1 MTTLLARLG
10 ALLAALSLAACAT
23 LPAGPSLP
31 PPPVPHA
38 NGEVLW
44 GLVHDRCMPGV
55 RSGAGPAPCAAVAL
69 NAGEDDGFVILKD
82 RVGVAQMLIMP
93 TERITGIEDPRLLAP
108 GATNYFAA
116 AWLSRPWLQSRLPGP
131 LPREAVSISVNS
143 PYGRTQD
150 LLHLHLDCLSR
161 ETFDALQAQAGSV
174 GPRWSRRPLTLNGHP
189 YFARWI
195 DGESLSADPFR
206 LLADQMPGA
215 RRTMAAWSLVLV
227 GASRGPDRPG
237 FLLLATRADPAARN
251 FASGEELQDHACALA
266 PAASPPA
273 G

>member
-1 MTTLLARLG
+1 MSPLLARLG
-10 ALLAALSLAACAT
+10 ALLAAASLAACAA
-23 LPAGPSLP
+23 LPRTPALP

-44 GLVHDRCMPGV
+44 GLVHGRCEPGV
-55 RSGAGPAPCAAVAL
+55 RSGAGPAPCAAVVSAPRPGSDYVL
-69 NAGEDDGFVILKD
+69 LKD

-93 TERITGIEDPRLLAP
+93 TERITGIEDPRLLSP

-116 AWLSRPWLQSRLPGP
+116 AWLSRAWLQSHLPAP
-131 LPREAVSISVNS
+131 LPREAISISVNS

-150 LLHLHLDCLSR
+150 LLHLHLDCLSP
-161 ETFDALQAQAGSV
+161 TVLDALRTQAADV

-195 DGESLSADPFR
+195 DGDDLAVDPFR

-215 RRTMAAWSLVLV
+215 RRNMAAWSLVLV
-227 GASRGPDRPG
+227 GASRGPERPG

-266 PAASPPA
+266 PQNAPA

>member
-1 MTTLLARLG
+1 MTNSLARLG
-10 ALLAALSLAACAT
+10 VLLAALSLAACAT
-23 LPAGPSLP
+23 VSPGPALP

-44 GLVHDRCMPGV
+44 GLVHTRCVPGV

-69 NAGEDDGFVILKD
+69 IPGEDQGFVLLKD

-93 TERITGIEDPRLLAP
+93 TARITGIEDPRLLAP

-116 AWLSRPWLQSRLPGP
+116 AWLSRPWLQSHLPGP
-131 LPREAVSISVNS
+131 LPREAVSIAVNS
-143 PYGRTQD
+143 PYGRSQD

-161 ETFDALQAQAGSV
+161 ESLDALRARAGDV
-174 GPRWSRRPLTLNGHP
+174 GPHWSRRPLTLSGHL

-195 DGESLSADPFR
+195 DGDMLSADPFR

-215 RRTMAAWSLVLV
+215 RRTMSAWSLVLV
-227 GASRGPDRPG
+227 GASRGADHPG
-237 FLLLATRADPAARN
+237 FVLLATRADPAAGN

-266 PAASPPA
+266 PAPSPPA